1 MSVTPDPSKKYDF
14 IIVGGGIAGLTLA
27 YRLMQSELS
36 ERSLL
41 IVEQSQKDK
50 NDRTISFWA
59 DQPTP
64 FDEIV
69 YHSWKQLRFA
79 TDKFTREFELGD
91 FSYKTIRGLDFYQFV
106 EAKLETLPNVV
117 FLRGRAGKVEN
128 GKDGAY
134 VSVEGQRYYGQW
146 VFDSRLKPFEF
157 KHEPAF
163 GRQVLRQYF
172 KGWLVSTPY
181 PAFDQESATLFDF
194 RIEQRGDMRFFY
206 VLPFSEQQALVEYV
220 GLKHADYDAIMQ
232 TYVETILQ
240 LKDYEAEP
248 LEGGAILLTDRRFKR
263 RLGKH
268 IMAIG
273 SAGGMVKPSSGY
285 AFTRILRDTDA
296 IVNSLVEY
304 NNPFKIPA
312 VHTFY
317 YVLDS
322 LMLEAMNRFTG
333 RMKTVFTGMFKYN
346 PAQRV
351 FRYLDE
357 RASVWEVVLMI
368 MTMPF
373 KRLFIWAILTD
384 EKKKDT

>member
-1 MSVTPDPSKKYDF
+1 MSDTPDPSKKYDF

-79 TDKFTREFELGD
+79 TDKFTKEFELGD
-91 FSYKTIRGLDFYQFV
+91 FSYKTIRGIDLYQFV
-106 EAKLETLPNVV
+106 EAKLETFPNVV
-117 FLRGRAGKVEN
+117 FLRGRAEKVEN

-157 KHEPAF
+157 KHEPVF

-194 RIEQRGDMRFFY
+194 RLEQRGDMRFFY
-206 VLPFSEQQALVEYV
+206 LLPFSEQQALVEYV
-220 GLKHADYDAIMQ
+220 GLQHTDYDVIMQ
-232 TYVETILQ
+232 NYVENILQ

-312 VHTFY
+312 VHPFY

-333 RMKTVFTGMFKYN
+333 RMKTVFSGMFKYN

-357 RASVWEVVLMI
+357 RASVWEVILMV

-373 KRLFIWAILTD
+373 KHLFIWVILTD